1 MRFWG
6 LIDPEKLR
14 KPMKMIREAE
24 LVFLDAS
31 ILFAL
36 SVAVA
41 ALASQRT
48 QQTVYEVAFTCF
60 VSGYVV
66 IPLIPS
72 LHDLWESKVYRRPM
86 RVFFTLLAFVLGA
99 ASGGLMMWK
108 NINMRFVDTDCRIV
122 DFSFTMIFTGSLVVA
137 VSSTRFALHFI
148 EMPMW
153 LVSLRA
159 HYPLANSVITSII
172 MILSVAMSGTC
183 WGLYLF
189 FLISAWVD
197 RTGVGKVITAGKF
210 EDSRLGFGQVV
221 ALWLWVPTLAE
232 FFTLWHCEF
241 ITRFQEIPTNPT

>member
-1 MRFWG
+1 
-6 LIDPEKLR
+6 
-14 KPMKMIREAE
+14 MKVIREAQ

-31 ILFAL
+31 ILLAL

-41 ALASQRT
+41 ALASQQT

-86 RVFFTLLAFVLGA
+86 RVFFTFLAFALGA
-99 ASGGLMMWK
+99 VSGGLMMWK

-122 DFSFTMIFTGSLVVA
+122 VFSFMVIFTGSLVVA
-137 VSSTRFALHFI
+137 VSSARFALHFI
-148 EMPMW
+148 ETPMW

-159 HYPLANSVITSII
+159 HYPGANSVIKSIQ
-172 MILSVAMSGTC
+172 MILSLALSGTC
-183 WGLYLF
+183 WGLYLM
-189 FLISAWVD
+189 FLVSAWRD
-197 RTGVGKVITAGKF
+197 RTDVGKVVGDKF

-221 ALWLWVPTLAE
+221 ALWLWVPTLIE
-232 FFTLWHCEF
+232 VFTLWHCEF
-241 ITRFQEIPTNPT
+241 VT